1 MYRIDTTGTIHL
13 RVVDENGCE
22 SVDSIHVVLHSLPK
36 VNLGEDR
43 EVVRGEIVE
52 LTPDR
57 DYRLYRWS
65 TNSTDSVLSMNTEN
79 MPLGIHWFS
88 LIIEDNNEC
97 VGEDELMLTINDAV
111 LTNKYSMS
119 IFPNPARNILNLK
132 VNSIDIDENLN
143 IKVVSVHGNTIWQDS
158 RNATTKEYNCILDIS
173 FLPPGTYLI
182 VTTNGNNTLE
192 QKFTAL

>member
-57 DYRLYRWS
+57 DYRLYSWS

-79 MPLGIHWFS
+79 MPLGTHWYS
-88 LIIEDNNEC
+88 LTVEDNNEC

-111 LTNKYSMS
+111 LANKFSLN
-119 IFPNPARNILNLK
+119 IFPTPARNILNLK
-132 VNSIDIDENLN
+132 VYNIDTEKTLSIRIVTVD
-143 IKVVSVHGNTIWQDS
+143 GNNVWQEDKIIS
-158 RNATTKEYNCILDIS
+158 TKEYRNMLDIS
-173 FLPPGTYLI
+173 FLSSGMYLLVVKSGKSTI
-182 VTTNGNNTLE
+182 E
-192 QKFTAL
+192 KKFTVL